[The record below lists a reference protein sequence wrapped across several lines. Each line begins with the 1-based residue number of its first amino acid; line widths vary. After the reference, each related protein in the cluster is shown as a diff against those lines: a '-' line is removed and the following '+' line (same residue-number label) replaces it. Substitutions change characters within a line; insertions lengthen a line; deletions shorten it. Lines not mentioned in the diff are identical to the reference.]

1 MALIMNIQ
9 HDVKTVLISK
19 DGKPQPPKL
28 YKVLLLNDDFTPMDF
43 VVGILEEVFYL
54 SSQKAEAI
62 MLMVHYQGRAVCGI
76 YAKDVA
82 QMKVDKVINLARAN
96 EYPLQCIM
104 EEE

>member
-9 HDVKTVLISK
+9 HDVKTVLISEE
-19 DGKPQPPKL
+19 GKLQPPRL

-43 VVGILEEVFYL
+43 VVGVLEQVFYL
-54 SSQKAEAI
+54 SSEKAEAI
-62 MLMVHYQGRAVCGI
+62 MLMVHYQGQAVCGI

-82 QMKVDKVINLARAN
+82 QMKVDKVIGFARVN

>member
-9 HDVKTVLISK
+9 HDVKTVLIYK
-19 DGKPQPPKL
+19 DEKPKPPRL

-43 VVGILEEVFYL
+43 VVGILEGVFYL
-54 SSQKAEAI
+54 SSEKAEAI
-62 MLMVHYQGRAVCGI
+62 MLAVHYQGRAVCGI

-82 QMKVDKVINLARAN
+82 QMKVDKVISLARVN